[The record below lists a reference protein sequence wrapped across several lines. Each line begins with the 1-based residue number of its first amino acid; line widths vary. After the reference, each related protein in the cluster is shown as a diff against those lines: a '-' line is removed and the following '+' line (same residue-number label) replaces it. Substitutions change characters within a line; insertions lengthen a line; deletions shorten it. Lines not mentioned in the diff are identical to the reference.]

1 MIVWTTARRVGI
13 MTGVVAGA
21 GVIGMR
27 VREIEVKAGMVAPD
41 RLRAFSSR
49 RGMRAS
55 RSDVTR
61 TSPCGPAW
69 MQPRRCWT
77 GCALCPPQ
85 GQPVRLPL
93 ALAQAPL
100 HLPLGKLLH
109 RAIDR
114 NGNLVD
120 VLFSE
125 RYKPSIN
132 AGVISSELNSA
143 RSSVDFQCRQRGW

>member
-13 MTGVVAGA
+13 ATGVVAGA
-21 GVIGMR
+21 EVIGMM
-27 VREIEVKAGMVAPD
+27 VREVEVKATMVAGVIMVAPD

-49 RGMRAS
+49 GGMRAS

-69 MQPRRCWT
+69 MQPRRCST
-77 GCALCPPQ
+77 GSALCPLQ

-100 HLPLGKLLH
+100 HLPLGKLFWCEAAL
-109 RAIDR
+109 R
-114 NGNLVD
+114 G
-120 VLFSE
+120 
-125 RYKPSIN
+125 
-132 AGVISSELNSA
+132 
-143 RSSVDFQCRQRGW
+143 DFCLDPP